1 MTRFFIKIR
10 QKILTENKLS
20 KYLIYAIGEIV
31 LIVIGIMIALSLN
44 NANDVKNQRRKEHAL
59 LNEMH
64 QNLKIDLKDLD
75 YNIKESVKRIQA
87 NEIILKELQERMPM
101 HDSLKPY
108 YANIIGNFQLSNNT
122 AAWENLKSVGMDL
135 ISNDSLRN
143 AISNL
148 YTVKYR
154 YLDNVT
160 KGVDDG
166 HQWNTFYPQF
176 LDLINVEQFWIAAE
190 PVNHEALMENRKFKE
205 TLKMNLFIRNYMLNQ
220 YKTIHK
226 DVKFLL
232 DQIERHIFTLKN
244 Y

>member
-1 MTRFFIKIR
+1 MIRFLIKIR
-10 QKILTENKLS
+10 QKLLTENKLS

-31 LIVIGIMIALSLN
+31 LIVIGIMIALSIN

-64 QNLKIDLKDLD
+64 QNLKIDLKDLN

-154 YLDNVT
+154 YLENVT

-190 PVNHEALMENRKFKE
+190 PVNHEALLENRKFKE

>member
-10 QKILTENKLS
+10 QKLLTENKLS

-154 YLDNVT
+154 YLENVT

-190 PVNHEALMENRKFKE
+190 PVNHEALLENRKFKE

>member
-10 QKILTENKLS
+10 QKLLTENKLS

-87 NEIILKELQERMPM
+87 NEIILKALQERMPM

-108 YANIIGNFQLSNNT
+108 YANIIGNFQLTNNT

>member
-1 MTRFFIKIR
+1 MIRFLIKIR
-10 QKILTENKLS
+10 QKLLTENKLS

-31 LIVIGIMIALSLN
+31 LIVIGIMIALSIN

-154 YLDNVT
+154 YLENVT

-190 PVNHEALMENRKFKE
+190 PVNHEALLEN
-205 TLKMNLFIRNYMLNQ
+205 RNYMLNQ

>member
-1 MTRFFIKIR
+1 MIRFLIKIR
-10 QKILTENKLS
+10 QKLLTENKLS

-31 LIVIGIMIALSLN
+31 LIVIGIMIALSIN

-64 QNLKIDLKDLD
+64 QNLKIDLKDLN

-101 HDSLKPY
+101 HDSLKLY

-154 YLDNVT
+154 YLENVT

-190 PVNHEALMENRKFKE
+190 PVNHEALLENRKFKE

>member
-87 NEIILKELQERMPM
+87 NEIILKELQ
-101 HDSLKPY
+101 
-108 YANIIGNFQLSNNT
+108 
-122 AAWENLKSVGMDL
+122 
-135 ISNDSLRN
+135 
-143 AISNL
+143 
-148 YTVKYR
+148 
-154 YLDNVT
+154 
-160 KGVDDG
+160 
-166 HQWNTFYPQF
+166 
-176 LDLINVEQFWIAAE
+176 
-190 PVNHEALMENRKFKE
+190 
-205 TLKMNLFIRNYMLNQ
+205 
-220 YKTIHK
+220 
-226 DVKFLL
+226 
-232 DQIERHIFTLKN
+232 
-244 Y
+244 